1 MYRPYAYAK
10 RIDPCQPA
18 HSALSNMGHYFL
30 CFVYF
35 THIPGPLY
43 PEQQWIPWQN
53 GFNPFP
59 NKPLFLHVCTTS
71 LFKRLWE
78 KEKLQRAISPFPTVF
93 STGMEIFLPFSSNL
107 KL

>member
-10 RIDPCQPA
+10 RIGPCQPA

-30 CFVYF
+30 CFINF

-78 KEKLQRAISPFPTVF
+78 KEKLHREQFLHFPQC
-93 STGMEIFLPFSSNL
+93 FLSVWKFFCNFHQT
-107 KL
+107 